1 MAKRKTTKIGK
12 KNGRQTPSP
21 TFLNQTDPL
30 DTPLKGEYKNFG

>member
-12 KNGRQTPSP
+12 KWTTNAIAP

-30 DTPLKGEYKNFG
+30 DTPLKGYKNFG